1 MIQRNLLFL
10 KIILERIEFF
20 ILLFSF
26 ISNTLKFFCIKYKN
40 VASFNDFTGEQVS
53 NKMLI

>member
-1 MIQRNLLFL
+1 MIQRNL
-10 KIILERIEFF
+10 LERIEFF